1 MAEMNVINRTKLQ
14 RCVRRSK
21 KHTIHVDMTPMSD
34 LGFLHVAFFVFTV
47 ELYKPMVSD
56 LYMPAEGQH
65 MNIGES
71 NSLTVLLAG
80 NDRLFYYYGNLE
92 DGIRK
97 KEIFE
102 TGYSYNNGIG
112 KIIRDK
118 QNFLES
124 KNTGKHHI
132 MLIIK
137 ADKKS
142 IYRNMVDILDEILIN
157 AVKKYAFI
165 NISGQEAMYLE
176 SISAQ

>member
-1 MAEMNVINRTKLQ
+1 M
-14 RCVRRSK
+14 
-21 KHTIHVDMTPMSD
+21 DMTPMTD
-34 LGFLHVAFFVFTV
+34 LGFLLMAFFVFTA
-47 ELYKPMVSD
+47 ELYKPVVSD
-56 LYMPAEGQH
+56 LYMPAEGKP

-71 NSLTVLLAG
+71 NVLTVLLAG
-80 NDRLFYYYGNLE
+80 NDRIFYYHGNLE
-92 DGIRK
+92 DAIRK

-102 TGYSYNNGIG
+102 TGYSYNNDIG

-157 AVKKYAFI
+157 AVKKYAFVK
-165 NISGQEAMYLE
+165 ISEQESMYLE
-176 SISAQ
+176 SISSE